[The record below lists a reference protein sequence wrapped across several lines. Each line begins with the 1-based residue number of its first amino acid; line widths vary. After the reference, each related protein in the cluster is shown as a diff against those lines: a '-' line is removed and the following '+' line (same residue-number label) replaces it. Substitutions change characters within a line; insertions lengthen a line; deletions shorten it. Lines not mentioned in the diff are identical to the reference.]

1 MAAYKHAWVR
11 RKGVC
16 VRVAARCTQGCT
28 TRVEVQTMP
37 HTYRREVHRLLEH
50 DVGDVVGQRLD
61 VLGEGRAALLLQGG
75 CVQGWEKGGV
85 SEWRNEG
92 HVILCC
98 ARSSET
104 TGTQKSLLT
113 TTAPGARS
121 LPLM

>member
-1 MAAYKHAWVR
+1 MAAYKLAWVR

-61 VLGEGRAALLLQGG
+61 VLGEGRAALLSQGG
-75 CVQGWEKGGV
+75 CVQGWEKREGCVWKNEAHV
-85 SEWRNEG
+85 SLR
-92 HVILCC
+92 C

-104 TGTQKSLLT
+104 TGTQKSFCS
-113 TTAPGARS
+113 TTAPAYVAQPQR
-121 LPLM
+121 